1 MDFSEIGAR
10 GLVLLGCGKMG
21 GAMLEGWLSGGLS
34 PDAVWVIDPYPSE
47 QVQAAG
53 VHVNEPL
60 PASPAVL
67 ILAVKPQ
74 MMGEALGQVAA
85 LGGGDTLMVS
95 IAAGTQI
102 SVFEEV
108 FGKDTSIVRAMPN
121 TPAERAIPLR
131 GSSAAK
137 VSVRMV
143 LQRCWAS
150 ISPAPL

>member
-85 LGGGDTLMVS
+85 LGGGD
-95 IAAGTQI
+95 A
-102 SVFEEV
+102 
-108 FGKDTSIVRAMPN
+108 
-121 TPAERAIPLR
+121 
-131 GSSAAK
+131 
-137 VSVRMV
+137 
-143 LQRCWAS
+143 
-150 ISPAPL
+150 